1 MLNSQRNI
9 KKVLIGKSIARTSA
23 LNVAGT
29 LVTPENLA
37 VGELVVTDLSNQIL
51 SATSVVGHTAVKL
64 IQGRGA
70 NEPLRQEIIKLDEIT
85 TYSGN
90 VYEAAQ
96 EQISY
101 TGFNGTSGAIQV
113 IPNNLYF
120 YRISRIFNTFLRGN
134 QLIPK
139 YGQFNST
146 SSSTQEDIA
155 TGLIKNLI
163 ANFKEEYKLEKDIQF
178 DLVLSNAGTAVT
190 VAAGADL
197 TDLQYIKGSKTVT
210 GLLSGVPALGTD
222 EVFNNITVGDYLR
235 VGTATTAGCYKVT
248 AVTAGTASTPATI
261 TLDIPFQG
269 ESTIVALASNEVI
282 TAAQAAAGN
291 FGIKMTGRPLKFDV
305 IRWRQYDK
313 LRWNVTLE
321 GFGSTPFTVAQAA
334 KPGVGVFEE
343 VATNEFMSWG
353 NEGQALIMQTP
364 PLIPEQDAVST
375 ATYST
380 VHLGFRNKVEHM
392 VGAGE
397 QFGDFLAYLANATT
411 ATNFTTD
418 GSIVTSFVTVLN
430 AFVTQRTGF
439 SALVQGTNY

>member
-1 MLNSQRNI
+1 M
-9 KKVLIGKSIARTSA
+9 
-23 LNVAGT
+23 
-29 LVTPENLA
+29 
-37 VGELVVTDLSNQIL
+37 
-51 SATSVVGHTAVKL
+51 
-64 IQGRGA
+64 
-70 NEPLRQEIIKLDEIT
+70 
-85 TYSGN
+85 
-90 VYEAAQ
+90 
-96 EQISY
+96 
-101 TGFNGTSGAIQV
+101 
-113 IPNNLYF
+113 
-120 YRISRIFNTFLRGN
+120 RGN

-411 ATNFTTD
+411 D

>member
-9 KKVLIGKSIARTSA
+9 KKVLIGKSIARTAA
-23 LNVAGT
+23 LDVAGT

-37 VGELVVTDLSNQIL
+37 VGEIVVTDLSNQIL
-51 SATSVVGHTAVKL
+51 TTTSVVGHTAVKL
-64 IQGRGA
+64 IQGRGP

-85 TYSGN
+85 AYTGN

-146 SSSTQEDIA
+146 SSSTQEEIA

-197 TDLQYIKGSKTVT
+197 TDLQYLKGSKTVT

-222 EVFNNITVGDYLR
+222 EVFNNIAVGDYLR

-248 AVTAGTASTPATI
+248 AVTAGTSTTPATI

-269 ESTIVALASNEVI
+269 ENTTVALASNEVI

-321 GFGSTPFTVAQAA
+321 GFGSTPFSIAQPA

-380 VHLGFRNKVEHM
+380 VHLGFRNKVDHL

-397 QFGDFLAYLANATT
+397 QFGDFLVYLANATT

-418 GSIVTSFVTVLN
+418 GSVVTSFVTVLN
-430 AFVTQRTGF
+430 AFCIQKTGL

>member
-9 KKVLIGKSIARTSA
+9 KKVLIGKSIPRTATVIAGS
-23 LNVAGT
+23 VA
-29 LVTPENLA
+29 TPASLA
-37 VGELVVTDLSNQIL
+37 VGELVITDTSN
-51 SATSVVGHTAVKL
+51 VVLDSTTVLGNTVVKM

-70 NEPLRQEIIKLDEIT
+70 NEPLRQEMIKLNEIT
-85 TYSGN
+85 NYSGRL
-90 VYEAAQ
+90 YAAAT
-96 EQISY
+96 EQVSY
-101 TGFNGTSGAIQV
+101 VGFNGTSGAIEV

-146 SSSTQEDIA
+146 ASSTQEQIA
-155 TGLIKNLI
+155 TGLVKNLI
-163 ANFKEEYKLEKDIQF
+163 ANFKEEYRLEKDIQF
-178 DLVLSNAGTAVT
+178 DLVASNAGAALT

-197 TDLQYIKGSKTVT
+197 TDLQYLKGAKVVT
-210 GLLSGVPALGTD
+210 GLLAGVPALGTD
-222 EVFNNITVGDYLR
+222 EVFNNIAVGDYLR
-235 VGTATTAGCYKVT
+235 AGTATTDGVYKVT
-248 AVTAGTASTPATI
+248 AVTAGTATTPATI

-269 ESTIVALASNEVI
+269 ENVIIALASNEVV

-321 GFGSTPFTVAQAA
+321 GFGSTPFTIANPAT
-334 KPGVGVFEE
+334 PGTGVFEE
-343 VATNEFMSWG
+343 VASNEFMSWG

-364 PLIPEQDAVST
+364 PLIPEQDAVSSSV
-375 ATYST
+375 YST
-380 VHLGFRNKVEHM
+380 IHLGFRDKVNHM

-397 QFGDFLAYLANATT
+397 QYGDFLIYLANATT

-418 GSIVTSFVTVLN
+418 TTVPSAFVTTLN
-430 AFVTQRTGF
+430 AFCGQRTELT
-439 SALVQGTNY
+439 ALVQGTNY